1 MRSLTARLVG
11 LALVAITL
19 AGCSAPA
26 SGPTRH
32 TAAAVDTSTW
42 KPVTVS
48 GTGMTSQAVAVPT
61 GARSLAIEVACSGTG
76 TFSLSFS
83 IERYNSRYGS
93 CGGAAVYRVPVPA
106 SVGRRLDIQFS
117 TFVQVPFAYT
127 VTYSTDRFIVDPRLS
142 VACDGL
148 TTVASDVMN
157 ADEGFR
163 RSDVTAD
170 KWSKTI
176 ASAAARLGE
185 LEPQTTGII
194 RSQIPLMIEAL
205 KTPGIAPGTFTDATT
220 PYAAAVEISA
230 GVCANGG
237 SEFSYLAKYGG

>member
-11 LALVAITL
+11 LALVAVML

-26 SGPTRH
+26 SGPARH
-32 TAAAVDTSTW
+32 TAVAVDTSTW

-48 GTGMTSQAVAVPT
+48 GTGKTSQAVVVPK

-76 TFSLSFS
+76 MFSLSFS
-83 IERYNSRYGS
+83 IDRYNSRYGG
-93 CGGAAVYRVPVPA
+93 CGGAANYRVPVPA
-106 SVGRRLDIQFS
+106 SVGQRLDIQFF
-117 TFVQVPFAYT
+117 TYAEAPFAYT
-127 VTYSTDRFIVDPRLS
+127 ISFSTDRFIVDPRLS

-148 TTVASDVMN
+148 TTIASDVMN

-163 RSDVTAD
+163 RSEVTAD

-176 ASAAARLGE
+176 ASAAMRLGE

-194 RSQIPLMIEAL
+194 HSQIPLMIEAL
-205 KTPGIAPGTFTDATT
+205 KTAGIAPGTFKDATT
-220 PYAAAVEISA
+220 PYAAAVEVSA
-230 GVCANGG
+230 GVCTNGG